1 MSTFQSQIAVLTP
14 TMRGLTVSLLL
25 LAGASASLFACVL
38 ADKFGHLSI
47 TFAGAIFFTVG
58 AAMEAGAVNLA
69 MLLVGRTLV
78 GVGEGL
84 YLGNMNVYICEIA
97 PKARR
102 GTLVAMPQL
111 LVTAGTCAGY
121 FTCYATIRMKSQW
134 QWRLPFVIQ
143 VAGGALLALA
153 CLLLP
158 TSPRWLLL
166 NDQPQIALRN
176 LKKLD
181 LTEDELVV
189 SSDNASA
196 GPGEVNINT
205 PPPHTS
211 LSWSAITDLF
221 RRKYRFR
228 TTLALFILGM
238 VQLCGIDGVLYVR
251 TLVGSST

>member
-1 MSTFQSQIAVLTP
+1 
-14 TMRGLTVSLLL
+14 
-25 LAGASASLFACVL
+25 
-38 ADKFGHLSI
+38 
-47 TFAGAIFFTVG
+47 
-58 AAMEAGAVNLA
+58 
-69 MLLVGRTLV
+69 
-78 GVGEGL
+78 
-84 YLGNMNVYICEIA
+84 
-97 PKARR
+97 
-102 GTLVAMPQL
+102 
-111 LVTAGTCAGY
+111 
-121 FTCYATIRMKSQW
+121 
-134 QWRLPFVIQ
+134 
-143 VAGGALLALA
+143 LA

-189 SSDNASA
+189 SSDTASA

-251 TLVGSST
+251 TPVGSSA